1 MEPKSLT
8 RKCGKLT
15 LFQTMKIYKIS
26 QLSVTSNGKYQNI
39 IKSVFC
45 NFLLDFNR
53 LLKSIKKRPQQTA
66 TTTIF
71 KGNPPKLTKRKNKK
85 MSSDVRKK
93 NYQVIPFYLRKNH
106 YRVLFKHPC
115 ETYGIAE
122 FAIQLSFKILS
133 RTLNC
138 QYISQRFHRLYQF
151 YHHNFF
157 VVMNNSYISFLPM
170 SDHYFLNDFLKY

>member
-71 KGNPPKLTKRKNKK
+71 KGNPPKLTKRKKKNNKK
-85 MSSDVRKK
+85 QKNEQRCSQKK
-93 NYQVIPFYLRKNH
+93 YQVIPFYLRKNH

-138 QYISQRFHRLYQF
+138 QYISHRFHRLFQF
-151 YHHNFF
+151 YPQNFL
-157 VVMNNSYISFLPM
+157 SL
-170 SDHYFLNDFLKY
+170 

>member
-1 MEPKSLT
+1 
-8 RKCGKLT
+8 
-15 LFQTMKIYKIS
+15 MKIYKIS
-26 QLSVTSNGKYQNI
+26 QLSETSDANGKYQNI

-71 KGNPPKLTKRKNKK
+71 KGNPPKLTKRKKNNKK
-85 MSSDVRKK
+85 KTKKWAAMFAKK

-122 FAIQLSFKILS
+122 FAIQLSFEILS

-151 YHHNFF
+151 YHHNFL
-157 VVMNNSYISFLPM
+157 SLWTIRISLFCPWATIIFWM
-170 SDHYFLNDFLKY
+170 ISWNTWM

>member
-1 MEPKSLT
+1 
-8 RKCGKLT
+8 
-15 LFQTMKIYKIS
+15 MKIYKIS
-26 QLSVTSNGKYQNI
+26 QLSETSDANGKYQNI

-66 TTTIF
+66 TTTIY
-71 KGNPPKLTKRKNKK
+71 KGNPPKLTKRKKKTIKNKK
-85 MSSDVRKK
+85 MSSDVRQK

-122 FAIQLSFKILS
+122 FAIQLSFEILS

-151 YHHNFF
+151 YHHNFL
-157 VVMNNSYISFLPM
+157 SL
-170 SDHYFLNDFLKY
+170 